1 MSNTNNAK
9 LMCFGSL
16 VVHYSCAR
24 IEFDLLYDNVYSKLF
39 TISKC
44 KCSRIATVCVSSFHE
59 HLDVHVIFG
68 LNRSKLKQTRTE

>member
-24 IEFDLLYDNVYSKLF
+24 IEKKTKQYYFDYLTENFNV
-39 TISKC
+39 
-44 KCSRIATVCVSSFHE
+44 
-59 HLDVHVIFG
+59 
-68 LNRSKLKQTRTE
+68 LKYVYICASVV

>member
-24 IEFDLLYDNVYSKLF
+24 IEKNHNIIHGNF
-39 TISKC
+39 
-44 KCSRIATVCVSSFHE
+44 
-59 HLDVHVIFG
+59 
-68 LNRSKLKQTRTE
+68 